1 MENKENKVLLVVDDD
16 KDIVQTLKGRLSK
29 EGYQVLTA
37 FDGQEALKSVEESDP
52 DIILLDLMMPKI
64 NGFEVLKQVRGKY
77 SKKWRPVIVISSQT
91 ELEAVKEC
99 YKLEADQ
106 YLTKPVTLEK
116 VLQGIETM
124 KSLIPIRRA
133 KNE

>member
-1 MENKENKVLLVVDDD
+1 MENKVLLVVDDD
-16 KDIVQTLKGRLSK
+16 QDIVQTLKGRLSK

-37 FDGQEALKSVEESDP
+37 FDGEEALKSVEESDP

-64 NGFEVLKQVRGKY
+64 NGFEVLKQVREKY
-77 SKKWRPVIVISSQT
+77 GKKWRPVIVISSKT
-91 ELEAVKEC
+91 ELDAVKEC
-99 YKLEADQ
+99 YKLEADH

-116 VLQGIETM
+116 VLQGIQTM

-133 KNE
+133 KNEE